1 MSAMSVGYVMWTLRG
16 SYLVASLLSQ
26 LPTWKMLDPLPVL
39 EFVNRGSTVRP
50 EDDESIGELIDRARK
65 NKAPAPK
72 EAT

>member
-1 MSAMSVGYVMWTLRG
+1 VWTLRG

-39 EFVNRGSTVRP
+39 EFVERGGAGRA
-50 EDDESIGELIDRARK
+50 EDDESIGELIERVRK
-65 NKAPAPK
+65 KKSPTTK